1 MKAEK
6 WLFECRNLEEK
17 YELVTKEK
25 EVRLKSCIQ
34 APSCPS
40 KLSPVSRRTTVP
52 HMVSCTPSLQRLLA
66 ERDSLR
72 EANEEL
78 RCAQLQPRGL
88 TQAGELEAY
97 WPKGLGLGW
106 PKVLLGQC
114 PRACLAWGQSQVT
127 LETG

>member
-25 EVRLKSCIQ
+25 EVRLKSRIQ
-34 APSCPS
+34 APPCPS
-40 KLSPVSRRTTVP
+40 WHSPVPRRPTYP
-52 HMVSCTPSLQRLLA
+52 QMVSCTLSLQRLLA

-72 EANEEL
+72 DANEEL

-88 TQAGELEAY
+88 TQAGESEA
-97 WPKGLGLGW
+97 
-106 PKVLLGQC
+106 
-114 PRACLAWGQSQVT
+114 
-127 LETG
+127 

>member
-17 YELVTKEK
+17 YESVTKEK
-25 EVRLKSCIQ
+25 EVRLRSQVQVPPRRSLNSPVPRRLSLPHVASCI
-34 APSCPS
+34 
-40 KLSPVSRRTTVP
+40 L
-52 HMVSCTPSLQRLLA
+52 SLQRLLA

-88 TQAGELEAY
+88 TQAGE
-97 WPKGLGLGW
+97 PKTMGCGGGASWNELSC
-106 PKVLLGQC
+106 Q
-114 PRACLAWGQSQVT
+114 R
-127 LETG
+127 

>member
-25 EVRLKSCIQ
+25 E
-34 APSCPS
+34 
-40 KLSPVSRRTTVP
+40 
-52 HMVSCTPSLQRLLA
+52 RLLA

-78 RCAQLQPRGL
+78 RCAQLQPRGP
-88 TQAGELEAY
+88 TQADPSLDPTSPAVENLAAEILPAELRYPAVAQSSVRTQSPPLSPAPSVHTYY
-97 WPKGLGLGW
+97 WPGLLCW
-106 PKVLLGQC
+106 D
-114 PRACLAWGQSQVT
+114 PRS
-127 LETG
+127 